1 MGPTD
6 IVTVALIATAGLLL
20 WKLLQR
26 RRTGGTSDVDSDY
39 AGSAM
44 DPDAL
49 MSADKEALEEF
60 DRLLKRYGADMDE

>member
-6 IVTVALIATAGLLL
+6 VVTVALIATTALLL
-20 WKLLQR
+20 WKLFQKGR
-26 RRTGGTSDVDSDY
+26 AGGTPEDDSDY
-39 AGSAM
+39 TGSAR

-60 DRLLKRYGADMDE
+60 DRLLVRFGADVDE

>member
-6 IVTVALIATAGLLL
+6 IVTVALIATTALLL
-20 WKLLQR
+20 WKLFQKR
-26 RRTGGTSDVDSDY
+26 RAGGTSEDDSDY
-39 AGSAM
+39 TGSAR

-60 DRLLKRYGADMDE
+60 DRLLVRFGTDVDE

>member
-1 MGPTD
+1 MGATD

-26 RRTGGTSDVDSDY
+26 RRFGGTSEDDSDY
-39 AGSAM
+39 TGSAK

-49 MSADKEALEEF
+49 MSVDKEALEEF
-60 DRLLKRYGADMDE
+60 DRILVRYGADVDE